1 MSLLSPHTLHTHACL
16 QLMRCFGMLSTP
28 GKKLTEAE
36 LNSLIAHAHRRIDQL
51 QKQLAEQIAM
61 ETQRTQKAIEQQ
73 KAEGEKLAA
82 DLVKKEAERLQNE
95 FSLEKQKWV
104 RMCRFRVLT
113 FYLHDICFHRFF
125 W

>member
-1 MSLLSPHTLHTHACL
+1 
-16 QLMRCFGMLSTP
+16 MLSTP

-73 KAEGEKLAA
+73 KAEGENLAA
-82 DLVKKEAERLQNE
+82 DLVKKEVERLQNE